1 MMAITNPHPPKT
13 DIFKILEKHPN
24 LEAGLH
30 ALVQV
35 YPALKMDYLA
45 ELLMTI
51 GQQKSDSAN

>member
-1 MMAITNPHPPKT
+1 MAIADPHPPKT
-13 DIFKILEKHPN
+13 AVFEILEKHPN

-35 YPALKMDYLA
+35 YPALEMDYLA

-51 GQQKSDSAN
+51 GQLKSDLAD